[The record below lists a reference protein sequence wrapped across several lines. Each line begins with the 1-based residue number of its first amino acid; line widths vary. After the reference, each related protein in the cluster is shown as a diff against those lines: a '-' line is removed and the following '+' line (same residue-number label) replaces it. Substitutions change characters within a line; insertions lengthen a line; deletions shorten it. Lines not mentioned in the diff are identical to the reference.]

1 METFTLCITFLFS
14 QQESDWLYILC
25 PLCLQL
31 LRRLWASEPG
41 HVVPILL
48 QAQQE
53 AQGEFL
59 LLPHP
64 VQECPECKR
73 TDAGWHNLTAGSL
86 CGSEWT
92 CCEIVSSYFHSSF
105 WLQTSVFSLHV
116 ATVITFFL
124 SFVMTSSWLDDLDPQ
139 PMFILKTPI

>member
-1 METFTLCITFLFS
+1 MLKRDPFTGEILKEFKWRLSLSVSLSFS
-14 QQESDWLYILC
+14 ASRSLTDCILC

-64 VQECPECKR
+64 VQEFPECKR
-73 TDAGWHNLTAGSL
+73 TDAG
-86 CGSEWT
+86 
-92 CCEIVSSYFHSSF
+92 
-105 WLQTSVFSLHV
+105 
-116 ATVITFFL
+116 
-124 SFVMTSSWLDDLDPQ
+124 
-139 PMFILKTPI
+139 